1 MMLSLWMTRLIMVS
15 DSTTIIMAGKRSFSN
30 LQTDLEGLKAGSNI
44 SSHWDHLRYVPIR
57 GASMRPIVDKVHELV
72 ADIVAV
78 AAMPQRLH
86 IDVDGQR
93 TGGNTWSVPRSES
106 SAMEGI
112 DRERFGPGHLARKSR
127 WCVRPNSA
135 SSRPLILS
143 LSHKLQALNPKP

>member
-1 MMLSLWMTRLIMVS
+1 
-15 DSTTIIMAGKRSFSN
+15 MAGKRTFSN
-30 LQTDLEGLKAGSNI
+30 LQTDLEGLKADSNI
-44 SSHWDHLRYVPIR
+44 SSHYDGHLRYVPIW

-72 ADIVAV
+72 AEIVAV
-78 AAMPQRLH
+78 AAMPQSLH

-112 DRERFGPGHLARKSR
+112 DRVRFGPGHLARKSR
-127 WCVRPNSA
+127 WCVWPNSA

-143 LSHKLQALNPKP
+143 PEP